1 MGHCEHDVTF
11 RAHSFSEGEFA
22 QECKVRNDADVSDDK
37 VINIFVVVLGGETIS
52 VGLRVDDTIDDLKAK
67 IEDEVRIPPDQ
78 QSLSLGS
85 KPLTAET
92 FSIGNTLVRGS
103 ALHLKLRL
111 EGGMQTERSQF
122 VVDDAP
128 LTSTEI
134 KPEHGLDDGMYEKSR
149 SEADDAQLILRNVDM
164 KIESFKLHKPHGP

>member
-1 MGHCEHDVTF
+1 M
-11 RAHSFSEGEFA
+11 
-22 QECKVRNDADVSDDK
+22 
-37 VINIFVVVLGGETIS
+37 
-52 VGLRVDDTIDDLKAK
+52 RVDDTIDDLKAK

-134 KPEHGLDDGMYEKSR
+134 TLEHGLDDGMYEKSR
-149 SEADDAQLILRNVDM
+149 SEADDAQLIHAM
-164 KIESFKLHKPHGP
+164 WT

>member
-67 IEDEVRIPPDQ
+67 IEDEVRIPLDQ

-111 EGGMQTERSQF
+111 EGGMQTERS
-122 VVDDAP
+122 
-128 LTSTEI
+128 
-134 KPEHGLDDGMYEKSR
+134 
-149 SEADDAQLILRNVDM
+149 
-164 KIESFKLHKPHGP
+164 